1 MKEYIVMAKEV
12 WSYHVEADTPEQAE
26 QMVFD
31 DPSTY
36 RNEIHTVEVFD
47 VEDRNERHNEPHD
60 YDPNCD
66 ICLWLYG
73 KQEEERNESI

>member
-12 WSYHVEADTPEQAE
+12 WSYSVEAENPEQAE

-31 DPSTY
+31 DPMAY

-47 VEDRNERHNEPHD
+47 VEAREERHNKPHD
-60 YDPNCD
+60 YDPNCE
-66 ICLWLYG
+66 ICQWLYG
-73 KQEEERNESI
+73 KEGRDGIESV